1 MTPAKRKETRKK
13 YEEMQKARKNERL
26 GLAKKANYKKEK
38 KIKNFSKSS

>member
-26 GLAKKANYKKEK
+26 GLTKKTTKKSK
-38 KIKNFSKSS
+38 KR

>member
-26 GLAKKANYKKEK
+26 GLAKKQTTKKRK
-38 KIKNFSKSS
+38 